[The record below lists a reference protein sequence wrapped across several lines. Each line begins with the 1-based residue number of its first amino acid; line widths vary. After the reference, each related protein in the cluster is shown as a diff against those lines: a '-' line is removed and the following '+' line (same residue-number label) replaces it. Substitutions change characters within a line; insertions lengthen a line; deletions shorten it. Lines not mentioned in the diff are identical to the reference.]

1 MGVAAV
7 IILFAIFVWRGFRI
21 ARHANTVF
29 GSLLAFGITAVIAGQ
44 AIANM
49 LVATGLIPTKGLTLP
64 LISYGGS
71 SLLTTGLA
79 IGILLNISRR
89 QPPPEYLLDWLNDRR
104 RVPVTTREVAA

>member
-1 MGVAAV
+1 MTGLGLCSHQKLSYLPEAHTASSSVSLEELGLMGVAAV

-64 LISYGGS
+64 P
-71 SLLTTGLA
+71 LA
-79 IGILLNISRR
+79 M
-89 QPPPEYLLDWLNDRR
+89 E
-104 RVPVTTREVAA
+104 AAR